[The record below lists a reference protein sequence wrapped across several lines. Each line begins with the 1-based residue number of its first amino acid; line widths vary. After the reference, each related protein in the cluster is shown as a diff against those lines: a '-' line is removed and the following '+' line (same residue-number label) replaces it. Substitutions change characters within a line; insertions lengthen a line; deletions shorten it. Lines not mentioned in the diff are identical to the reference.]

1 MESNRI
7 IHSGKWIKFLG
18 VAFFCFMLFPSSS
31 QAFFWG
37 KINSFSANQVVL
49 SPDGKVMS
57 TTKLYCTPD
66 AYRMDGMPMGGKE
79 GGKIPNLTFLG
90 FQKLDKQYIY
100 NHDIKVYFESQLDEN
115 DILRAAK
122 AYKNPDSE
130 QILGNEKVSGYECV
144 KKEVTSTMTV
154 MGTNI
159 TNTIILWKSDKFE
172 MPLRTQDENGRI
184 VEIRNID
191 TSEPSKKLFRRLPG
205 YKKVD
210 NMMAAMGMDFAA
222 MIKQEVAEDD
232 DDEEEQEKLEANSQ
246 NIEDFN
252 IEGVRETL
260 QEVLGADA
268 SPEEMAR
275 FEQMMGHMENQLKQT
290 SMKEGAAQGLWAIVP
305 KRPGDKIGQEIKTS
319 GAYQAIMGTTAS
331 LQEVFTFYEK
341 ELVPQ
346 GWNDHG
352 MYIQDGMGAFTLM
365 TEEHMLVISYAEN
378 PGMEGNYKFFYNVKL
393 LEMK

>member
-7 IHSGKWIKFLG
+7 IRSSKWLKFLG
-18 VAFFCFMLFPSSS
+18 VALFCFMLAPSLSH
-31 QAFFWG
+31 AFYWG
-37 KINSFSANQVVL
+37 EIKSFSADQVVL

-66 AYRMDGMPMGGKE
+66 AYRMDGMPLGGQE
-79 GGKIPNLTFLG
+79 GRVIPNLTFLG
-90 FQKLDKQYIY
+90 FQNLDKQYIY
-100 NHDIKVYFESQLDEN
+100 NHDKKIYFESELDEN

-154 MGTNI
+154 MATKI
-159 TNTIILWKSDKFE
+159 TNTIILWKNDKFE

-184 VEIRNID
+184 VEVRNID
-191 TSEPSKKLFRRLPG
+191 TSEPSKKLFRRPVG
-205 YKKVD
+205 YKRVD

-222 MIKQEVAEDD
+222 MAKQEMAEDD
-232 DDEEEQEKLEANSQ
+232 NAEEQEGQVTDSQ
-246 NIEDFN
+246 QDIEDFN

-260 QEVLGADA
+260 KQVLGADA
-268 SPEEMAR
+268 NPEEMAHL
-275 FEQMMGHMENQLKQT
+275 EQMMDNIEKQMKQT
-290 SMKEGAAQGLWAIVP
+290 NMNEGAVLGLWEIVP
-305 KRPGDKIGQEIKTS
+305 KRPGDKIGLELKTPRV
-319 GAYQAIMGTTAS
+319 YQATMGTNAS

-341 ELVPQ
+341 SLVPQ
-346 GWNDHG
+346 GWQDKG

-365 TEEHMLVISYAEN
+365 KEQHMLVISWAED
-378 PGMEGNYKFFYNVKL
+378 PGMDGNYKFFYNIKL
-393 LEMK
+393 SELK